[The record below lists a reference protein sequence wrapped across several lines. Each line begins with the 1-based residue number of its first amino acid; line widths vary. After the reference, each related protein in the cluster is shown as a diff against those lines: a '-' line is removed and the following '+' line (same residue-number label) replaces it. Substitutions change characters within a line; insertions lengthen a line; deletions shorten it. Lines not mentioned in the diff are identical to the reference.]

1 MQEGSKLQ
9 GLHVIRL
16 LQWFVLP
23 PDERDTYEYASYVL
37 ANIAQVCGS
46 PSLSRAAVDCEQLQ
60 SGRNLLMD
68 KDRGQALA
76 ATPRVV

>member
-1 MQEGSKLQ
+1 MPASSAQLMQEGSKLQ

-46 PSLSRAAVDCEQLQ
+46 PSLCLEQPLTVG
-60 SGRNLLMD
+60 SCNLD
-68 KDRGQALA
+68 AIC
-76 ATPRVV
+76 